1 MDLLIYVLALVF
13 AFLILVSV
21 HEFGHFLVARKLGV
35 KVLRFSV
42 GFGSPLFK
50 WRSKKGTDFVLGII
64 PLGGYISM
72 LDTRNQPDVSPEMES
87 MAFDKVAPW
96 RQILIAAAGPG
107 ANFVLAVFIFWL
119 ILLGGVGVPIPYIG
133 NVETD
138 SPAYDA
144 GMQPGERLVKVDGV
158 QVEQWS
164 DATGQ
169 LLRRIGDTG
178 SIILTTEVGQLS
190 KDYSISISNW
200 LSSEKD
206 PWILDELGFSQGLL
220 PLVESVQSGSAAEVA
235 GLQAG
240 DQIVAIGGQPVRIWE
255 ELVERVSASPNE
267 ELTIQF
273 EREGNP
279 YLVTATPKGVVE
291 PDGSVVGRLGVL
303 RGHPTTIVDKGV
315 FGSFFGAITKTWDYT
330 TLIVTSIGKMITGQM
345 SAANLAG
352 PVSIAHTAGTLV
364 QSSFLDYV
372 TLLGLLSV
380 SLGLINLLPI
390 PVLDGGHIVYATVQM
405 IMRRPIPMR
414 IQQIATMVGI
424 TFIGGLFIL
433 VLFNDITRFFPS

>member
-1 MDLLIYVLALVF
+1 MELLTYIAALVF

-50 WRSKKGTDFVLGII
+50 WRSKAGTDFVLGAI

-72 LDTRNQPDVSPEMES
+72 LDTRNQQDVSPEMAS

-107 ANFVLAVFIFWL
+107 ANFVLAILLFWM
-119 ILLGGVGVPIPYIG
+119 ILLGGVSVPIPYIG
-133 NVETD
+133 QIETD
-138 SPAYDA
+138 SPAYHA
-144 GMQPGERLVKVDGV
+144 GMQPGERLIAVDGV
-158 QVEQWS
+158 SVEQWS
-164 DATGQ
+164 DATSQ

-178 SIILTTEVGQLS
+178 SINFTTQADQLT

-200 LSSEKD
+200 LSTEKD
-206 PWILDELGFSQGLL
+206 PWILDELGFSQGTL
-220 PLVESVQSGSAAEVA
+220 PILASVQIDSVADVA

-240 DQIVAIGGQPVRIWE
+240 DQIIAIDGQPVRTWE
-255 ELVERVSASPNE
+255 ELVGIVSNAPDQ

-273 EREGNP
+273 ERGASP
-279 YLVTATPKGVVE
+279 HLVTATPAGNVE
-291 PDGSVVGRLGVL
+291 PDGSVTGRLGVV
-303 RGHPTTIVDKGV
+303 RGHPTIVVEHGLL
-315 FGSFFGAITKTWDYT
+315 GSFFAAFERTWDYA

-345 SAANLAG
+345 SATNLAG

-372 TLLGLLSV
+372 TLLGMLSV

-390 PVLDGGHIVYATVQM
+390 PVLDGGHIVYATVHM
-405 IMRRPIPMR
+405 IIRRPIPTR
-414 IQQIATMVGI
+414 VQQIATMVGI

-433 VLFNDITRFFPS
+433 VLFNDITRFFPG